1 MVWLKMEQTHTHMFN
16 GRFSDTTSVSQ
27 YHTGKTNLDFTE
39 ARDSEWE
46 WHHLGQMQ
54 VCTSL
59 QTDNNASIPP
69 LLPDQQRQSTEGNQ
83 KTGLLVFL
91 AGQQLKKQSCY
102 GIQNQ
107 CWNLDFF
114 RVCPSSKP
122 RFSPV
127 SEGFPVHLY
136 ADWYVSIQANV
147 TIDNNMLF

>member
-1 MVWLKMEQTHTHMFN
+1 
-16 GRFSDTTSVSQ
+16 
-27 YHTGKTNLDFTE
+27 
-39 ARDSEWE
+39 
-46 WHHLGQMQ
+46 MQ

-107 CWNLDFF
+107 C
-114 RVCPSSKP
+114 
-122 RFSPV
+122 
-127 SEGFPVHLY
+127 
-136 ADWYVSIQANV
+136 
-147 TIDNNMLF
+147 

>member
-1 MVWLKMEQTHTHMFN
+1 MFN
-16 GRFSDTTSVSQ
+16 GRISDTTSVSQ

-91 AGQQLKKQSCY
+91 AGQLLKKQSCY
-102 GIQNQ
+102 GIQNR
-107 CWNLDFF
+107 C
-114 RVCPSSKP
+114 
-122 RFSPV
+122 
-127 SEGFPVHLY
+127 
-136 ADWYVSIQANV
+136 
-147 TIDNNMLF
+147 